1 MLGIEKEFGCVF
13 TGDKPQR
20 RGSMGSLDSGMSI
33 SFQSISASTVSHDSS
48 PQNVQSLSNAKGP
61 KQVIHQQSFLGGLFA
76 KRERK
81 VSHAEEPNPF
91 SRSTDV

>member
-1 MLGIEKEFGCVF
+1 
-13 TGDKPQR
+13 
-20 RGSMGSLDSGMSI
+20 MGSLDSGMSI

-48 PQNVQSLSNAKGP
+48 PQNVTLSNAKGT
-61 KQVIHQQSFLGGLFA
+61 KQMIHQQSFLGGLFA

-81 VSHAEEPNPF
+81 VSRAEEPNPM